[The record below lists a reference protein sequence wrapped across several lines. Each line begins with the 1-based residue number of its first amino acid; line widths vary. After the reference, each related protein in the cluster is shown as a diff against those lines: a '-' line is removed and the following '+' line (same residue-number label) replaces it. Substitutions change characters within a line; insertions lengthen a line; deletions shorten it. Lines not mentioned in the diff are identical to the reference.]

1 MSTLNLCFKQ
11 KYEKYQSFLSE
22 NFQFLEMKFSIYLNR
37 RVFVMKIQ
45 RILIISNSKGP
56 EFSVWNNSS
65 LRKKELSIKNINQNK
80 TSTLQ
85 PLYSIFRYNM
95 VLDITQFKD
104 GSQKCIDYFEKWP
117 QVIFQYNLY
126 ICVWM

>member
-65 LRKKELSIKNINQNK
+65 LREKELKYKEHKPKQNQYTT
-80 TSTLQ
+80 TSL
-85 PLYSIFRYNM
+85 
-95 VLDITQFKD
+95 
-104 GSQKCIDYFEKWP
+104 
-117 QVIFQYNLY
+117 
-126 ICVWM
+126 